1 MFDNYLHVESDCDRR
16 LDEHLGLRGKNLTK
30 KKCFVT
36 LNDKTLDT
44 WAKCIG
50 VICLSFDFWRICIDY
65 MPWLAAVCELWVIA
79 LTCNWWIN
87 TKRLWIQA
95 ILLKCAALNAY
106 YSLSFSFDNVRNGKC
121 KYLRTVYCNFFPVFL
136 SLFYDTLIY
145 HDFRADSKFNK

>member
-1 MFDNYLHVESDCDRR
+1 M
-16 LDEHLGLRGKNLTK
+16 
-30 KKCFVT
+30 T

-44 WAKCIG
+44 WA
-50 VICLSFDFWRICIDY
+50 LSIRVMLLVLQWSVWVLTFEEY
-65 MPWLAAVCELWVIA
+65 ALTMPWLAAVCELWIIV

-87 TKRLWIQA
+87 TKRLRIQA
-95 ILLKCAALNAY
+95 ILLKCATLDVY

-145 HDFRADSKFNK
+145 HDFRADNKFNK